1 MSSLEKNT
9 AGTLSGSTMVRRIG
23 SMQEPSSHHSLSAN
37 PDSELS
43 GFTQVRLSLFA
54 LSANYCRYNR
64 LWTRIQITSCPRLME
79 LNRVPPPRLLKTTW
93 SLQLLSGLMERSC
106 KLPQLKTKNA
116 AFRNHARQHFK
127 LEDPIEKPPKR
138 LKQYSRYTILM
149 EDRVLALE
157 SEFAVLTNKP
167 TPAETRAGAAR
178 VKEQA

>member
-1 MSSLEKNT
+1 M
-9 AGTLSGSTMVRRIG
+9 
-23 SMQEPSSHHSLSAN
+23 
-37 PDSELS
+37 
-43 GFTQVRLSLFA
+43 F
-54 LSANYCRYNR
+54 Y
-64 LWTRIQITSCPRLME
+64 
-79 LNRVPPPRLLKTTW
+79 
-93 SLQLLSGLMERSC
+93 
-106 KLPQLKTKNA
+106 A
-116 AFRNHARQHFK
+116 ASRNHVRQFFK